1 MRSMQSSSEAQVE
14 VSAARRESNGDLTD
28 AIRRYWN
35 ERIHDLEIARHPVG
49 TKEFFEELA
58 AYRYEKL
65 DYLPRVIDFS
75 GYQSKKLLEIGCGVG
90 LDLARFALGG
100 AVVTGVD
107 LAEVSI
113 NLAKK
118 NFGFNGTTGDLRV
131 MNGEHLEFA
140 DETFDVAYAH
150 GVLQYTANI
159 RTMIEEIRRILKP
172 GGEAI
177 LMVYNRYSWLNFMSK
192 LFGVKLEHEDAPV
205 LNTFSIP
212 QFRKILSGFSH
223 VEIIP
228 ERFPV
233 PTRLH
238 HGIKA
243 AVYNGVFVRAFNVLP
258 KPIIRPLGWHLMA
271 KAIK

>member
-1 MRSMQSSSEAQVE
+1 MQSSTIELSTAG
-14 VSAARRESNGDLTD
+14 SRSNDELID
-28 AIRRYWN
+28 AIRSYWN

-49 TKEFFEELA
+49 SKEFFEELA

-65 DYLPRVIDFS
+65 DYLPRIVDFA
-75 GYQSKKLLEIGCGVG
+75 GYRGKKLLEIGCGVG
-90 LDLARFALGG
+90 LDLVRFAHGG

-107 LAEVSI
+107 LAEVSV

-118 NFGFNGTTGDLRV
+118 NFGFNSVTGDLLV
-131 MNGEHLEFA
+131 MNGERLEFGGGS
-140 DETFDVAYAH
+140 FDVVYAH

-159 RTMIEEIRRILKP
+159 RAMIGEIRRILKP

-212 QFRKILSGFSH
+212 QFRKLLSEFSR

-243 AVYNGVFVRAFNVLP
+243 AVYNGVFVSAFNMLP
-258 KPIIRPLGWHLMA
+258 RPVIRPLGWHLMA

>member
-1 MRSMQSSSEAQVE
+1 MKM
-14 VSAARRESNGDLTD
+14 SAVNLDSNDDLID
-28 AIRRYWN
+28 AIRTYWN
-35 ERIHDLEIARHPVG
+35 ERIHDLEIARHPIG
-49 TKEFFEELA
+49 TREFFEELA

-65 DYLPRVIDFS
+65 DYLPRVVQFA
-75 GYQSKKLLEIGCGVG
+75 GYRGQRLLEIGCGVG
-90 LDLARFALGG
+90 LDLVRFAQGG

-113 NLAKK
+113 DLAKK
-118 NFGFNGTTGDLRV
+118 NFAFHRVTGDLRV
-131 MNGEHLEFA
+131 MDGEQLEF
-140 DETFDVAYAH
+140 DDDSFDVVYAH
-150 GVLQYTANI
+150 GVLQYTGDMQC
-159 RTMIEEIRRILKP
+159 MIGEIKQVLKP
-172 GGEAI
+172 GGQAI

-205 LNTFSIP
+205 LNMFSIS
-212 QFRKILSGFSH
+212 QFRKILSGFSQ
-223 VEIIP
+223 VKIIA

-243 AVYNGVFVRAFNVLP
+243 AVYNGVFVSAFNLLP
-258 KPIIRPLGWHLMA
+258 RAIIRPFGWHLVA

>member
-1 MRSMQSSSEAQVE
+1 MQSSTIKLSPAGLDPKDELI
-14 VSAARRESNGDLTD
+14 R
-28 AIRRYWN
+28 AIRTYWN

-49 TKEFFEELA
+49 TREFFEELA

-65 DYLPRVIDFS
+65 DYLPRVVDFAGYS
-75 GYQSKKLLEIGCGVG
+75 GKKLLEIGCGVG
-90 LDLARFALGG
+90 LDLAQFAQGG
-100 AVVTGVD
+100 AEVTGVD
-107 LAEVSI
+107 LAGVSI
-113 NLAKK
+113 ELANKNLDY
-118 NFGFNGTTGDLRV
+118 NGVSGNLQV
-131 MNGEHLEFA
+131 MNGERLEFA

-150 GVLQYTANI
+150 GVLQYTADI
-159 RTMIEEIRRILKP
+159 ETMIGEIRRILKP
-172 GGEAI
+172 RGEAI

-205 LNTFSIP
+205 LNTFSIA
-212 QFRKILSGFSH
+212 QFRKMLSQFSQ

-243 AVYNGVFVRAFNVLP
+243 AVYNGVFVSVFNMLP
-258 KPIIRPLGWHLMA
+258 KPMVRPLGWHLMA
-271 KAIK
+271 MAIK

>member
-1 MRSMQSSSEAQVE
+1 MQSQAIQVPASGLSS
-14 VSAARRESNGDLTD
+14 NDDLIG
-28 AIRRYWN
+28 AIRTYWN

-49 TKEFFEELA
+49 SKEFFEELA

-65 DYLPRVIDFS
+65 DYLPRVVDFS
-75 GYQSKKLLEIGCGVG
+75 AYRDKKLLEIGCGVG
-90 LDLARFALGG
+90 LDLARFAQGR

-107 LAEVSI
+107 LAEVSV

-118 NFGFNGTTGDLRV
+118 NFGFEGVTADLRV
-131 MNGEHLEFA
+131 MNGECLEFA
-140 DETFDVAYAH
+140 DESFDVVYAH
-150 GVLQYTANI
+150 GVLQYTADI
-159 RTMIEEIRRILKP
+159 GTMLREIRRVLKP

-205 LNTFSIP
+205 LNTFSIS
-212 QFRKILSGFSH
+212 QFRKLLSEFAQ

-243 AVYNGVFVRAFNVLP
+243 AVYNGVFVAAFNTLP
-258 KPIIRPLGWHLMA
+258 KPLIRPLGWHLMA

>member
-1 MRSMQSSSEAQVE
+1 MQSRAMKM
-14 VSAARRESNGDLTD
+14 AAVTLDSNDDL
-28 AIRRYWN
+28 IRTIRTYWN
-35 ERIHDLEIARHPVG
+35 ERIHDLEIARHPIG
-49 TKEFFEELA
+49 TREFFEELA

-65 DYLPRVIDFS
+65 DYLPRVVQFA
-75 GYQSKKLLEIGCGVG
+75 GYRGQRLLEIGCGIG
-90 LDLARFALGG
+90 HDLVRFAQGG

-113 NLAKK
+113 DLAKK
-118 NFGFNGTTGDLRV
+118 NFGFQRVTGNLQV
-131 MNGEHLEFA
+131 MNGERLQFA
-140 DETFDVAYAH
+140 SGSFDVVYAH

-159 RTMIEEIRRILKP
+159 RIMIEEIRRILKP

-205 LNTFSIP
+205 LNTFSIL
-212 QFRKILSGFSH
+212 QFRKILSGFSQ
-223 VEIIP
+223 VKIIP

-243 AVYNGVFVRAFNVLP
+243 AVYNGVFVSAFNRLP
-258 KPIIRPLGWHLMA
+258 KRLIRPFGWHLMA

>member
-1 MRSMQSSSEAQVE
+1 MKMPA
-14 VSAARRESNGDLTD
+14 VSLNSNDDLIR
-28 AIRRYWN
+28 AIRTYWN

-49 TKEFFEELA
+49 SKEFFQELA
-58 AYRYEKL
+58 DYRYEKL
-65 DYLPRVIDFS
+65 DYLPRVVDFA
-75 GYQSKKLLEIGCGVG
+75 GYRGNRLLEVGCGVG
-90 LDLARFALGG
+90 LDLVRFAQGG

-113 NLAKK
+113 DLAKK
-118 NFGFNGTTGDLRV
+118 NFGFQRVTGNLQV
-131 MNGEHLEFA
+131 MNGERLQFA
-140 DETFDVAYAH
+140 SESFDVVYAH
-150 GVLQYTANI
+150 GVLQYTANV

-205 LNTFSIP
+205 LNMFSIP
-212 QFRKILSGFSH
+212 QFRKILSGFSQ
-223 VEIIP
+223 VKIIP

-243 AVYNGVFVRAFNVLP
+243 AVYNGVFVSAFNLLP
-258 KPIIRPLGWHLMA
+258 KPLIRPLGWHLMA